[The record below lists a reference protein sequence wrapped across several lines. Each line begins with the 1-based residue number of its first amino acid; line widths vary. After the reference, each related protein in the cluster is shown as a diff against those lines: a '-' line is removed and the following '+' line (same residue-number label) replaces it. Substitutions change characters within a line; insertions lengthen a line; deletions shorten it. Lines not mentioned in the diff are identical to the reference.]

1 VKPPVGGQAVIEGVM
16 MQNGDRI
23 AVAVRRQ
30 VDDEIVVRAIPA
42 RFRFKRLG
50 QIPFLRGLFRLY
62 DMMSLGLR
70 ALNLSTQLAF
80 PEEEQLSRG
89 GTFLTFTVAIGV
101 AIGAFIVLPLYL
113 TNNIAG
119 LRLGS
124 SVLFNLVEGLIR
136 LAFFFVYLLVISRL
150 KDIHRVF
157 QYHGAEHKAVYTYEA
172 DEPLTIANARPH
184 TTLHPRCGTAFLMTV
199 FVIAILVFSLA
210 GNPTLWLKILSRLLL
225 LPVVAGL
232 SYETLR
238 FSGRNFDRWWV
249 RLLAQPGLWL
259 QRLTTA
265 EPDDDMIEVAL
276 AALRRVLDAEDAST
290 ESEPTLEAGS
300 SASSRSVDSG
310 PIPD

>member
-30 VDDEIVVRAIPA
+30 SDGEILVRSMPA
-42 RFRFKRLG
+42 RARFVRLG
-50 QIPFLRGLFRLY
+50 KIPFLRGLFRMY

-70 ALNLSTQLAF
+70 ALNLSTKLAF
-80 PEEEQLSRG
+80 PEEEQLSQG
-89 GTFLTFTVAIGV
+89 GTFLTFSIAIVV

-113 TNNIAG
+113 TNSIAG

-124 SVLFNLVEGLIR
+124 SVLFNLVEGFIR
-136 LAFFFVYLLVISRL
+136 LGFFFVYLLVISRM

-157 QYHGAEHKAVYTYEA
+157 QYHGAEHKAIYTYEA
-172 DEPLTIANARPH
+172 DEPLTVENAKRH

-210 GNPTLWLKILSRLLL
+210 GNPALWLKILSRLLL
-225 LPVVAGL
+225 LPVVAGV
-232 SYETLR
+232 SYEALR
-238 FSGRNFDRWWV
+238 FTGRNFDRWWV
-249 RLLAQPGLWL
+249 RILAQPGLWL

-265 EPDDDMIEVAL
+265 EPDDSMLEVSL
-276 AALRRVLDAEDAST
+276 TVLRRVLGVETPQTETELEPIAAE
-290 ESEPTLEAGS
+290 
-300 SASSRSVDSG
+300 
-310 PIPD
+310 

>member
-1 VKPPVGGQAVIEGVM
+1 VKPPVGGQAIIEGVM

-30 VDDEIVVRAIPA
+30 SDGEILVRDLSA

-80 PEEEQLSRG
+80 PEHEQMSRS
-89 GTFLTFTVAIGV
+89 GTFFTFLFAIVAAV
-101 AIGAFIVLPLYL
+101 GAFVVLPLYL
-113 TNNIAG
+113 TNNIGG

-136 LAFFFVYLLVISRL
+136 LTFFFVYLLVISRM

-157 QYHGAEHKAVYTYEA
+157 QYHGAEHKVVYTYEA
-172 DEPLTIANARPH
+172 DEPLTIENAKTH

-199 FVIAILVFSLA
+199 FVIAILIFSLA
-210 GNPTLWLKILSRLLL
+210 GNPTLWIKIVSRLLL
-225 LPVVAGL
+225 LPVVAGI
-232 SYETLR
+232 SYEVLR
-238 FSGRNFDRWWV
+238 FSGRNYKQWWV
-249 RLLAQPGLWL
+249 RMLAQPGLWL

-265 EPDDDMIEVAL
+265 EPTDDMIEVAIASL
-276 AALRRVLDAEDAST
+276 NRALGVQEEPAVPITEVAPADAS
-290 ESEPTLEAGS
+290 A
-300 SASSRSVDSG
+300 
-310 PIPD
+310 

>member
-1 VKPPVGGQAVIEGVM
+1 MKPPVGGQAVIEGVM

-30 VDDEIVVRAIPA
+30 SDGEILVRPIPA
-42 RFRFKRLG
+42 RLRFKRLG
-50 QIPFLRGLFRLY
+50 QIPFLRGPFRLY

-89 GTFLTFTVAIGV
+89 GTFFTFAAAITV

-124 SVLFNLVEGLIR
+124 SVLFNLVEGFIR
-136 LAFFFVYLLVISRL
+136 LGFFFAYLLIVSRL

-157 QYHGAEHKAVYTYEA
+157 QYHGAEHKAVYAYEA
-172 DEPLTIANARPH
+172 GEPLTIENAKEH

-225 LPVVAGL
+225 LPVVAGV
-232 SYETLR
+232 SYEALR
-238 FSGRNFDRWWV
+238 FTGRNYDRWWV
-249 RLLAQPGLWL
+249 RALAQPGLWL

-265 EPDDDMIEVAL
+265 EPDDEMIEVAL
-276 AALRRVLDAEDAST
+276 TALRRVVDVEDVRPEPALDGT
-290 ESEPTLEAGS
+290 SE
-300 SASSRSVDSG
+300 
-310 PIPD
+310 